1 MAALHH
7 ARFPRTIFHVDM
19 DAFFVSVE
27 ELYDPSL
34 KGKAVVVGGQR
45 DERGV
50 VSAASYE
57 ARKFGVHSAM
67 PLRTAAKMCPHA
79 IFVNGHPERY
89 RECSEKVYKVLGTFS
104 PQVEMASIDEAYLD
118 MTGTE
123 RLHGPPLKAAH
134 TLHQRMK
141 AETGLNCSVGIGTSR
156 LIAKVSS
163 AQAKPNGV
171 LWIVPG
177 EEAKFL
183 APLDVRE
190 IPGVGKVMER
200 HLHALGIKKVGD
212 LAKLEEDEL
221 EDRFGKWGLALAG
234 KARGE
239 DAGGWF
245 DTEVGEDLD
254 AKSISHEHTYN
265 EDTADAGQ
273 LEATLMRLSEMVGR
287 RLRESNFHARTVQ
300 LKLRYKDF
308 TTITRAHTLAAP
320 TQLDTEIFEQIR
332 ALFRKNWKKGMQVR
346 LLGVHASSFTTQAG
360 PDRSARRQPPAAL
373 ERCAGRRRSPARQVR
388 RVQRRTRRRHAR
400 KLPRAHSRESGRPS
414 RQRQAPQFLSAGA
427 PRLQNSSHAKSFILT
442 ALPDGGNIQTP
453 IVFVVCPTSRG
464 LLGVQ
469 ASGLQQALGLCL
481 SPTESQREEVQC

>member
-1 MAALHH
+1 
-7 ARFPRTIFHVDM
+7 M

-27 ELYDPSL
+27 ELCDPAL
-34 KGKAVVVGGQR
+34 KGKPVVVGGQR

-50 VSAASYE
+50 VSAASYA

-67 PLRTAAKMCPHA
+67 PLRTAAKLCPQA

-89 RECSEKVYKVLGTFS
+89 RECSEKVHKVLCAFS

-118 MTGTE
+118 MTGTA

-134 TLHQRMK
+134 ALHARMK
-141 AETGLNCSVGIGTSR
+141 SETLLNCSVGIGSSR

-163 AQAKPNGV
+163 GQAKPNGL
-171 LWIVPG
+171 LWIVSG

-190 IPGVGKVMER
+190 IPGVGKVMES
-200 HLHALGIKKVGD
+200 HLHALGIKKVAD
-212 LAKLEEDEL
+212 LAKLEESEL

-245 DTEVGEDLD
+245 DTEVGEDTG

-265 EDTADAGQ
+265 EDTADVSQ

-287 RLRESNFHARTVQ
+287 RLREANLHTRTVQ

-308 TTITRAHTLAAP
+308 STITRAHTLPAP

-346 LLGVHASSFTTQAG
+346 LLGVQTSSFESQPEQLSLLEDSRQQRWKDALAAADRLRDKFGESSVKLAAGMRGTFRERTQENPAG
-360 PDRSARRQPPAAL
+360 
-373 ERCAGRRRSPARQVR
+373 
-388 RVQRRTRRRHAR
+388 
-400 KLPRAHSRESGRPS
+400 LPGKGKRES
-414 RQRQAPQFLSAGA
+414 
-427 PRLQNSSHAKSFILT
+427 
-442 ALPDGGNIQTP
+442 
-453 IVFVVCPTSRG
+453 
-464 LLGVQ
+464 
-469 ASGLQQALGLCL
+469 
-481 SPTESQREEVQC
+481 

>member
-1 MAALHH
+1 MAQADQPLF
-7 ARFPRTIFHVDM
+7 RRTIFHVDM

-27 ELYDPSL
+27 ELHDPSL

-45 DERGV
+45 NERGV

-67 PLRTAAKMCPHA
+67 PLRTAAKHCPHA
-79 IFVNGHPERY
+79 IFVDGHPERY
-89 RECSEKVYKVLGTFS
+89 RECSEKVFKVLTAFS

-123 RLHGPPLKAAH
+123 RLHGPPLKAANN
-134 TLHQRMK
+134 LHQRMK
-141 AETGLNCSVGIGTSR
+141 TETGLNCSVGIGSSR

-163 AQAKPNGV
+163 GRAKPNGL

-190 IPGVGKVMER
+190 IPGVGKVMET
-200 HLHALGIKKVGD
+200 HLHSLGIKKVGD
-212 LAKLEEDEL
+212 LARLEESEL
-221 EDRFGKWGLALAG
+221 GQRFGKWGLALAG

-245 DTEVGEDLD
+245 DSEVGADID

-265 EDTADAGQ
+265 EDTADPVR
-273 LEATLMRLSEMVGR
+273 LESTLMRLSEMVGR
-287 RLRESNFHARTVQ
+287 RLREADFHARTVQ

-308 TTITRAHTLAAP
+308 TTITRAHTLASA

-332 ALFRKNWKKGMQVR
+332 GLFRSNWKRGNEVR
-346 LLGVHASSFTTQAG
+346 LLGVQVSSFSTQAAQMDLLDG
-360 PDRSARRQPPAAL
+360 NRQQRWKNALAA
-373 ERCAGRRRSPARQVR
+373 AD
-388 RVQRRTRRRHAR
+388 
-400 KLPRAHSRESGRPS
+400 KLRDKFGESS
-414 RQRQAPQFLSAGA
+414 
-427 PRLQNSSHAKSFILT
+427 
-442 ALPDGGNIQTP
+442 
-453 IVFVVCPTSRG
+453 VG
-464 LLGVQ
+464 L
-469 ASGLQQALGLCL
+469 ASGMRGSFRERTHENPAGLPGKGK
-481 SPTESQREEVQC
+481 S

>member
-1 MAALHH
+1 MAAAHQPT
-7 ARFPRTIFHVDM
+7 FTRTIFHVDM

-27 ELYDPSL
+27 ELFDPSL

-79 IFVNGHPERY
+79 IFVDGHPERY
-89 RECSEKVYKVLGTFS
+89 RECSEQVYRVLGTFS

-134 TLHQRMK
+134 MLHQRMK
-141 AETGLNCSVGIGTSR
+141 GETRLNCSVGIGTSR

-183 APLDVRE
+183 APLAVRE
-190 IPGVGKVMER
+190 IPGVGKVMGN
-200 HLHALGIKKVGD
+200 HLHELGIQKVED
-212 LAKLEEDEL
+212 LAKLEEVEL

-245 DTEVGEDLD
+245 DGEVGADVA

-265 EDTADAGQ
+265 EDTGNIAQ
-273 LEATLMRLSEMVGR
+273 LEATLIRLSEMVGR
-287 RLRESNFHARTVQ
+287 RLRESNFHARTIQ

-308 TTITRAHTLAAP
+308 TTITRAHTFPAP

-332 ALFRKNWKKGMQVR
+332 TLFRRNWKKGVPVR
-346 LLGVHASSFTTQAG
+346 
-360 PDRSARRQPPAAL
+360 
-373 ERCAGRRRSPARQVR
+373 
-388 RVQRRTRRRHAR
+388 
-400 KLPRAHSRESGRPS
+400 
-414 RQRQAPQFLSAGA
+414 
-427 PRLQNSSHAKSFILT
+427 
-442 ALPDGGNIQTP
+442 
-453 IVFVVCPTSRG
+453 

-469 ASGLQQALGLCL
+469 ASSFTTVADQIDLLESTRQQRWKDALAAADRLRDKFGESSVGLASGLRGGF
-481 SPTESQREEVQC
+481 RERTHENPAGLPGKKKPK

>member
-1 MAALHH
+1 MAAVPSTP
-7 ARFPRTIFHVDM
+7 AFPRTIFHVDM

-27 ELYDPSL
+27 ELHEPSL

-79 IFVNGHPERY
+79 IFVNGHPDRY
-89 RECSEKVYKVLGTFS
+89 RECSEKVYKVLDSFS

-118 MTGTE
+118 MSGTE

-134 TLHQRMK
+134 TLHHRMK
-141 AETGLNCSVGIGTSR
+141 VDTGLNCSVGIGTSR

-190 IPGVGKVMER
+190 IPGVGKVMES

-212 LAKLEEDEL
+212 LAKLEDGEL

-234 KARGE
+234 KSRGE

-245 DTEVGEDLD
+245 DTEVGEDIG

-265 EDTADAGQ
+265 EDTADASE
-273 LEATLMRLSEMVGR
+273 LESTLMRLSEMVGR
-287 RLRESNFHARTVQ
+287 RLRESNFHARTLQ

-320 TQLDTEIFEQIR
+320 TQLDTEIFEEIR
-332 ALFRKNWKKGMQVR
+332 VLFRKNWKKGQQVR
-346 LLGVHASSFTTQAG
+346 LLGVHAASFTTQPDQFNLLDGNRQQRWKDALAAADRLRDKFGESKVGLAAG
-360 PDRSARRQPPAAL
+360 LRGTFRERTHENPA
-373 ERCAGRRRSPARQVR
+373 G
-388 RVQRRTRRRHAR
+388 
-400 KLPRAHSRESGRPS
+400 LPGK
-414 RQRQAPQFLSAGA
+414 GK
-427 PRLQNSSHAKSFILT
+427 PRNS
-442 ALPDGGNIQTP
+442 
-453 IVFVVCPTSRG
+453 
-464 LLGVQ
+464 
-469 ASGLQQALGLCL
+469 
-481 SPTESQREEVQC
+481 

>member
-1 MAALHH
+1 MAA
-7 ARFPRTIFHVDM
+7 AQQPAFTRTIFHVDM

-27 ELYDPSL
+27 ELFDPSL

-67 PLRTAAKMCPHA
+67 PLRTAAKQCPHA

-89 RECSEKVYKVLGTFS
+89 RECSQKVYTVLGMFS
-104 PQVEMASIDEAYLD
+104 PQVEMASVDEAYLD
-118 MTGTE
+118 MTGTD

-141 AETGLNCSVGIGTSR
+141 ADTGLNCSVGIGTSR

-171 LWIVPG
+171 LYIVPG

-190 IPGVGKVMER
+190 IPGVGKVMES

-212 LAKLEEDEL
+212 LARLDDTEL

-234 KARGE
+234 KSRGE

-245 DTEVGEDLD
+245 DNEVGADLD

-265 EDTADAGQ
+265 DDTADVAQ
-273 LEATLMRLSEMVGR
+273 LESTLMRLCEMVGR

-308 TTITRAHTLAAP
+308 TTITRAHTLPSP

-332 ALFRKNWKKGMQVR
+332 LLFRKNWKKGAQVR
-346 LLGVHASSFTTQAG
+346 LLGVHASSFTQQPDQISLLDDNRQQRWKSALAAADRLRDKFGESSVSLAAG
-360 PDRSARRQPPAAL
+360 MRGTFRERTHENPA
-373 ERCAGRRRSPARQVR
+373 G
-388 RVQRRTRRRHAR
+388 
-400 KLPRAHSRESGRPS
+400 LPGK
-414 RQRQAPQFLSAGA
+414 
-427 PRLQNSSHAKSFILT
+427 NKT
-442 ALPDGGNIQTP
+442 K
-453 IVFVVCPTSRG
+453 
-464 LLGVQ
+464 
-469 ASGLQQALGLCL
+469 
-481 SPTESQREEVQC
+481 

>member
-1 MAALHH
+1 MPA
-7 ARFPRTIFHVDM
+7 FPRTIFHVDM

-27 ELYDPSL
+27 ELHDPTL

-89 RECSEKVYKVLGTFS
+89 RECSEQVFTVLGTFS
-104 PQVEMASIDEAYLD
+104 PQVEMASVDEAYLD
-118 MTGTE
+118 MSGTE

-134 TLHQRMK
+134 SLHQRMK
-141 AETGLNCSVGIGTSR
+141 AGTGLNCSVGIGTSR

-171 LWIVPG
+171 LWILPG
-177 EEAKFL
+177 QEAKFL

-190 IPGVGKVMER
+190 IPGVGKVMEG

-212 LAKLEEDEL
+212 LSKLEDSEL

-234 KARGE
+234 KSRGE

-245 DTEVGEDLD
+245 DSEVGEDAG

-265 EDTADAGQ
+265 EDTADTSQ
-273 LEATLMRLSEMVGR
+273 LESTLMRLSEMVGR
-287 RLRESNFHARTVQ
+287 RLRESNFYARTVQ

-308 TTITRAHTLAAP
+308 TTVTRAHTLAAP

-332 ALFRKNWKKGMQVR
+332 ALFRKNWKKGQQVR
-346 LLGVHASSFTTQAG
+346 LLGVHASSFTTQPDQISLLDGNRQQRWKDAMAAADRLRDKFGESSVSLAAG
-360 PDRSARRQPPAAL
+360 MRGSFRERTHENPAGLPGKGKPRS
-373 ERCAGRRRSPARQVR
+373 
-388 RVQRRTRRRHAR
+388 
-400 KLPRAHSRESGRPS
+400 
-414 RQRQAPQFLSAGA
+414 
-427 PRLQNSSHAKSFILT
+427 
-442 ALPDGGNIQTP
+442 
-453 IVFVVCPTSRG
+453 
-464 LLGVQ
+464 
-469 ASGLQQALGLCL
+469 
-481 SPTESQREEVQC
+481 

>member
-1 MAALHH
+1 LCAAARISSSMAA
-7 ARFPRTIFHVDM
+7 AQQPSFTRTIFHVDM

-34 KGKAVVVGGQR
+34 RGKAVVVGGQR
-45 DERGV
+45 EERGV

-57 ARKFGVHSAM
+57 ARKFGLHSAM

-79 IFVNGHPERY
+79 IFVDGHPERY
-89 RECSEKVYKVLGTFS
+89 RECSEQVYKVLGTFS

-123 RLHGPPLKAAH
+123 RLHGLPLKSAH

-141 AETGLNCSVGIGTSR
+141 QETRLNCSVGIGTSR

-183 APLDVRE
+183 APLDIGA
-190 IPGVGKVMER
+190 IPGVGKVMEK
-200 HLHALGIKKVGD
+200 HLHELGIQKVGD
-212 LAKLEEDEL
+212 LAKLEEGEL
-221 EDRFGKWGLALAG
+221 ERRFGKWGLALAG
-234 KARGE
+234 KSRGE

-245 DTEVGEDLD
+245 DSEVGADIA

-265 EDTADAGQ
+265 EDTADIAK
-273 LEATLMRLSEMVGR
+273 LESTLMRLSEMVGR
-287 RLRESNFHARTVQ
+287 RLREANFHARTLQ
-300 LKLRYKDF
+300 LKLRYKNF
-308 TTITRAHTLAAP
+308 TTITRAHTLPNP

-332 ALFRKNWKKGMQVR
+332 TLFRKNWQKGV
-346 LLGVHASSFTTQAG
+346 
-360 PDRSARRQPPAAL
+360 
-373 ERCAGRRRSPARQVR
+373 
-388 RVQRRTRRRHAR
+388 
-400 KLPRAHSRESGRPS
+400 
-414 RQRQAPQFLSAGA
+414 
-427 PRLQNSSHAKSFILT
+427 
-442 ALPDGGNIQTP
+442 P
-453 IVFVVCPTSRG
+453 IR

-469 ASGLQQALGLCL
+469 ASSFAEAAPQIDLLEGTRQQRWKDALAAADRLRDKFGESSVGLASGLRGSFRERTHENPAALPGKK
-481 SPTESQREEVQC
+481 TKKDR